1 MGFTSRD
8 WSEEIGSDDPTPIT
22 LSKPHEVVLKEELRL
37 RGPIP
42 IPVSA
47 DGGKTLD
54 WSRSGGSK
62 SVTHASNYL
71 NPIIHCE

>member
-1 MGFTSRD
+1 MGFTSCD
-8 WSEEIGSDDPTPIT
+8 WSEEIEPDTPAPKVP
-22 LSKPHEVVLKEELRL
+22 SKPDEAAPKEGLRL

-54 WSRSGGSK
+54 WSRPAESESF
-62 SVTHASNYL
+62 SRPSIYL
-71 NPIIHCE
+71 NPIVRRE